1 MGTRKKGRVRL
12 RQGYLALAAVEI
24 AFIFLTTVTKH
35 EMVDA
40 SLGGAML

>member
-1 MGTRKKGRVRL
+1 MGTMKKGRVRL
-12 RQGYLALAAVEI
+12 RQGYLALAAMEI
-24 AFIFLTTVTKH
+24 VFIFLTTVTKH